1 MIRSMTE
8 RQSIVLTAVTSAL
21 ILVSG
26 YLAGDEAQ
34 EAAWRAVRV
43 SAGVALGQVL
53 GFRFRSREKERVND
67 ARGNRR
73 PGIGRGGCFGR
84 SLG

>member
-8 RQSIVLTAVTSAL
+8 RQSIVLTAILTSAL

-26 YLAGDEAQ
+26 YLTGDGAQ
-34 EAAWRAVRV
+34 EAVWRAVRV

-53 GFRFRSREKERVND
+53 GFRFWSRRK
-67 ARGNRR
+67 GK
-73 PGIGRGGCFGR
+73 G
-84 SLG
+84 